1 MRCERIFRIAIT
13 SDGTVPANTSPRMG
27 QLRDSDPFVGS
38 VTNQAQRN
46 YAVAFELPL
55 P

>member
-1 MRCERIFRIAIT
+1 MFVGHAMT
-13 SDGTVPANTSPRMG
+13 SDGVAFPGRTWRSG

-38 VTNQAQRN
+38 VTRVAQPS
-46 YAVAFELPL
+46 YAVAFELPV

>member
-1 MRCERIFRIAIT
+1 MTQPFLGTFRW
-13 SDGTVPANTSPRMG
+13 G

-38 VTNQAQRN
+38 TTQKAQPN
-46 YAVAFELPL
+46 FSVAFELPV